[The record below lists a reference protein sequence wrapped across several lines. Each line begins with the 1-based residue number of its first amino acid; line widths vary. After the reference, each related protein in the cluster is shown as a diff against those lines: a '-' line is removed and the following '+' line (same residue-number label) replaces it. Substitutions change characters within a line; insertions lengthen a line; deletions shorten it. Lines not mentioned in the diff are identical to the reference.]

1 MAVAVP
7 IVGAFM
13 AVDAGIAA
21 IGAATTALGTFAAF
35 AEVAGGILLG
45 VGALTGKINFL
56 SLITPMLTF
65 AGLSIAKDMPA

>member
-45 VGALTGKINFL
+45 VGALTGKHFRFQQRVW
-56 SLITPMLTF
+56 MLKSVESYSPR
-65 AGLSIAKDMPA
+65 GRV